1 MFVKRYRQKKRRGPI
16 NKVKARRQADV
27 YFFTAFF
34 MGSGVLTV
42 RGIELIME
50 IAASLK
56 NAFLNLIQKFDIW
69 FDGVIVL
76 LFLFHKKAVNVSYK

>member
-1 MFVKRYRQKKRRGPI
+1 
-16 NKVKARRQADV
+16 
-27 YFFTAFF
+27 

-50 IAASLK
+50 IAESLK

-76 LFLFHKKAVNVSYK
+76 LFLFHKKAVNVSYE